1 MILAFA
7 VLLLVALGGALTYE
21 LAGQHLKHRLPL
33 VLAFGGAYLIGLIF
47 LHLVP
52 EAYAHGGQIGWYV
65 LAGFLLQVVL
75 EWMSK
80 GIEHGHV
87 HLPSGSNKTMP
98 WGIYIS
104 LCLHALIESMPLT
117 EAGGHAHH
125 DHHHHVHAA
134 HLVWDQIN
142 AQLLLGLG
150 LHKFPVALVL
160 MGLLA
165 ALGMSAMKRWTMLL
179 VFGSMPLLGMG
190 VYEMLVH
197 SGAAWAA
204 IVPSVAEGL
213 LIGIL
218 LHIATTILFETG
230 DGHRFNLAKLA
241 VIVVGLGVA
250 AISLG
255 LA

>member
-7 VLLLVALGGALTYE
+7 VLLLVALGGALTFE

-52 EAYAHGGQIGWYV
+52 EAYAHEGQIGWYV

-87 HLPSGSNKTMP
+87 HLPSGSNKAMP
-98 WGIYIS
+98 WGVYIS

-134 HLVWDQIN
+134 HLVWEQIN

-165 ALGMSAMKRWTMLL
+165 ALGMSTMKRWTMLL

-190 VYEMLVH
+190 AYELLVH
-197 SGAAWAA
+197 SGAAWATL
-204 IVPSVAEGL
+204 VPSVTEGL

-241 VIVVGLGVA
+241 VTVVGLAVA

>member
-1 MILAFA
+1 MILAFV
-7 VLLLVALGGALTYE
+7 VLMLVALGGALTYE
-21 LAGQHLKHRLPL
+21 LAGKQLKGRLPL

-65 LAGFLLQVVL
+65 LLGFLLQVVL

-80 GIEHGHV
+80 GLEHGHV
-87 HLPSGSNKTMP
+87 HLPSGSNTSMP

-117 EAGGHAHH
+117 EAGGH
-125 DHHHHVHAA
+125 DHGHGHAHVHAGE
-134 HLVWDQIN
+134 LVWDQLN
-142 AQLLLGLG
+142 TQLLMGLG

-160 MGLLA
+160 MGMLA
-165 ALGMSAMKRWTMLL
+165 ALGMSRWRRWGMLVL
-179 VFGSMPLLGMG
+179 FGAMPLLGMG
-190 VYEMLVH
+190 VYEVLVH
-197 SGAAWAA
+197 SSFSWAPQ
-204 IVPSVAEGL
+204 VPAVTEGL

-230 DGHRFNLAKLA
+230 DGHRVNLAKMG
-241 VIVVGLGVA
+241 VIVLGLGMA
-250 AISLG
+250 ALSLG